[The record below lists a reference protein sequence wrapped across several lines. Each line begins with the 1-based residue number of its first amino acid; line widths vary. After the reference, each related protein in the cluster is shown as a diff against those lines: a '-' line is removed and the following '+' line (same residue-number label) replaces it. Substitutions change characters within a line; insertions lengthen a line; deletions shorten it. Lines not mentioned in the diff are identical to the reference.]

1 MYRALYLYCSF
12 TINFSF
18 IIILNKQTHY
28 LFFVCRFQG
37 MLLRLHNRGGRAMLL
52 TTDEADDALNIT
64 ENKTN
69 SITDIFFLKY
79 CLNLG
84 LLYLP
89 S

>member
-1 MYRALYLYCSF
+1 
-12 TINFSF
+12 
-18 IIILNKQTHY
+18 
-28 LFFVCRFQG
+28 
-37 MLLRLHNRGGRAMLL
+37 MLL

-89 S
+89 SYNIFSEYF